1 VIRRHDF
8 NTAWWGEEVGIIDDT
23 AFFELS
29 TDARAAALQPFAW
42 AELVQPLSR
51 LPARRRLA
59 EAGFFHA
66 DTQVRFRLDL
76 RRVRTSPSAAE
87 LAVERA
93 DVTPFGVAPKEMRP
107 FLHER
112 FYTLPGADAARVTAR
127 YARWSAELIR
137 DHPRT
142 CRRFLREGRVQGWF
156 LAQPEGS
163 TVNLAL
169 AMLAAEAVTSG
180 YDVYARAATE
190 FAGLG
195 FHIGWA
201 SFSVSNT
208 AVQNI
213 YASLGARF
221 VEPREYWM
229 WIRARP

>member
-8 NTAWWGEEVGIIDDT
+8 NSDWWGEEVGIIDDT
-23 AFFELS
+23 AIFELGA
-29 TDARAAALQPFAW
+29 DARAAALKPFVW
-42 AELVQPLSR
+42 VEVVQPLSR

-59 EAGFFHA
+59 EAGFFYT

-76 RRVRTSPSAAE
+76 KRVRASPSAAE

-93 DVTPFGVAPKEMRP
+93 DLAPFGVAPEEMRP

-112 FYTLPGADAARVTAR
+112 FYALPGADAARVTAR
-127 YARWSAELIR
+127 YALWSAKLIH

-142 CRRFLREGRVQGWF
+142 CWRFLREGRVQGWF
-156 LAQPEGS
+156 LARPEGS

-169 AMLAAEAVTSG
+169 AMLSAEAVTSG

-195 FHIGWA
+195 FSIGWA
-201 SFSVSNT
+201 TFSVGNT

-213 YASLGARF
+213 YANLGARF
-221 VEPREYWM
+221 VEPSEHWI
-229 WIRARP
+229 WIRDRP